1 MFEKRAGLVHYYV
14 EQNQEASSKQD
25 IYFSCQNTYKSKG
38 QKSPTR
44 YEEES
49 FSIFTSENIYRWVFL
64 LFQSSTEDYD

>member
-1 MFEKRAGLVHYYV
+1 MFEKRAGLVHNYV

-25 IYFSCQNTYKSKG
+25 IYFSCQNTYKSNG